1 MRIAFRLITASL
13 FISSTAAF
21 ALPANSQLDSSGY
34 PISKTAKAPGITVS
48 WQDSYRNILLV
59 PIEKGANSNQHP
71 LTINSEKLC
80 HLLESI
86 TVKKNKDD
94 SSPLFPAK
102 AQEELCGVL
111 SEALGQ
117 ATPEQDIVLH
127 YIHPVYRGMIV
138 DAQISSIRIFAA
150 DDQLHFVFGAM
161 RQEFG
166 TIRKQYDT
174 QSDNDFTENMWHFDS
189 NIPVVNT
196 GSRSVSNALAG
207 GNLNAGRV
215 GKLLEDKKNWL
226 VFPLA
231 ATSTTQANIS
241 AAKVEKTTTVML
253 PVEER
258 LKKLQQLKDKNLISD
273 LEYQEKRKQI
283 LDSL

>member
-1 MRIAFRLITASL
+1 MRIAFRLITAIL
-13 FISSTAAF
+13 FTCSTATF

-34 PISKTAKAPGITVS
+34 PISKTAKASGITVS

-59 PIEKGANSNQHP
+59 PIEKGANNNQHP

-94 SSPLFPAK
+94 AGPLFPAK

-111 SEALGQ
+111 SEALNQ

-127 YIHPVYRGMIV
+127 YIHPVYRGMMV
-138 DAQISSIRIFAA
+138 DAQISSVRIFVA
-150 DDQLHFVFGAM
+150 DDQLNFVFGAM

-166 TIRKQYDT
+166 TIRKQFDT
-174 QSDNDFTENMWHFDS
+174 QGDNDFTENMWHFDAA
-189 NIPVVNT
+189 IPVVNT
-196 GSRSVSNALAG
+196 GSRFISSDLAG
-207 GNLNAGRV
+207 GSLNAGRV
-215 GKLLEDKKNWL
+215 GKLLEGKKNWL
-226 VFPLA
+226 VFPLGNTPTMQA
-231 ATSTTQANIS
+231 NASTTKI
-241 AAKVEKTTTVML
+241 EKASTVTM